1 MSPTKSSLRGF
12 GPEDATN
19 SKETRICDSIK
30 GGSCEGRSIQTL
42 FLWMLFG
49 IYLHNEWF
57 STRKCLKLY
66 VSVLIGWSQQSE
78 RRVTKIISSDVS
90 RDKGWKDS
98 SKGQVLQVPIQT
110 KPDSGQSKLSE
121 NKPNSGQSRN
131 AEELK
136 EKVMKIHWITRKLIC
151 RDITIILG
159 WSHFLGLA
167 EKGYK

>member
-1 MSPTKSSLRGF
+1 MLQIRKRQEYVIP
-12 GPEDATN
+12 
-19 SKETRICDSIK
+19 SKEDLVK
-30 GGSCEGRSIQTL
+30 NVVYKL
-42 FLWMLFG
+42 FFFELLFG
-49 IYLHNEWF
+49 IYLHDEWF
-57 STRKCLKLY
+57 STGKCLKLY